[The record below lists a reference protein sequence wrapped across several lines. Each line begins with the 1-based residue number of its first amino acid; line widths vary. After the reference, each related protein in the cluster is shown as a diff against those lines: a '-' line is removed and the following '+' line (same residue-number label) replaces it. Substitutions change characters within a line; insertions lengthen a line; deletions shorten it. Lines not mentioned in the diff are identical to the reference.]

1 MNTLH
6 IIGGAVSILGA
17 LFLLLASI
25 GLIRMPDVYNRMQA
39 GTKATTFGTIM
50 FLAGIGIASPGWI
63 PKLIVLVVFIVLTN
77 PISSHILAR
86 AAHFAGVPL
95 ADRSVTDKLAEHR
108 QKAGDK

>member
-1 MNTLH
+1 MGILH

-25 GLIRMPDVYNRMQA
+25 GLIRMPDVYNRMQT

-50 FLAGIGIASPGWI
+50 FLGGIGIATPSMAT
-63 PKLIVLVVFIVLTN
+63 KLIILVLFIVLTN
-77 PISSHILAR
+77 PVSSHVLAR

-108 QKAGDK
+108 AKEGVQ